1 MWRELITAVWL
12 TVMSVCDI
20 KRKRV
25 PILLL
30 CAGAVL
36 AGVVLVYRGTGGEA
50 DVPGIC
56 KALLPGVVFLILAKA
71 TEKAGCADGIILIV
85 LGLVEGYQ
93 SCLYICLGGLISA
106 ALISGTLLML
116 RKVKRNTKIPFVPF
130 LAAGWVIALCER
142 RGVW

>member
-1 MWRELITAVWL
+1 MWRELMTAVWL

-30 CAGAVL
+30 CAGAVF
-36 AGVVLVYRGTGGEA
+36 AGVVLVYRGATGEA

-56 KALLPGVVFLILAKA
+56 KALLPGVLLLILAKA
-71 TEKAGCADGIILIV
+71 TGKAGCADGIILIV
-85 LGLVEGYQ
+85 LGLLEGCQ

-106 ALISGTLLML
+106 ALVSGTLLML
-116 RKVKRNTKIPFVPF
+116 RKVRRDTKIPFVPF
-130 LAAGWVIALCER
+130 LTVGWVIALCGK